1 MTKNRVFG
9 LVALGAMV
17 IAGAASAQ
25 QRKRIAVLPFTT
37 STEAAHN
44 ASANAGINGDLGA
57 DVADLL
63 MHQLF
68 QDKQFIVVERSA
80 IDKIVKEQNFSNSDR
95 ADPATAARIGKLAG
109 VDAMIIGSVTNFTFQ
124 KRGTGVGNALGRL
137 HLGAAGVDTTT
148 TNVGITITAR
158 MIDTGT
164 GVLVNDV
171 SGTGASNG
179 TSTNAAALGG
189 SSYDPSG
196 ANFSSSL
203 IGQAMLKAVGTVATS
218 LEPKG
223 PPMAGGG
230 GGGGAAAAYSGV
242 VADVTGKTLILT
254 VGTSAG
260 VKVGDVVSIVHPVKT
275 VKNPETGEVLKV
287 ITSDLGEA
295 KITECDASSATA
307 TYMGTGTV
315 AVNDKAT
322 LKQ

>member
-25 QRKRIAVLPFTT
+25 QRKRVAVLAFTT

-322 LKQ
+322 LKP